1 MYNLKRLLSIVEA
14 IYIFYMFRIFKT
26 RKFFHHPL
34 EIFLQKTTFSDWM
47 KHPISDRSY
56 SNKICPF
63 GNFMGIVLAIW
74 IIYVE
79 FNPDP
84 QLLLLNKLVWII
96 TTIVAFITNLNAFIY
111 LIPCLIIEYIK
122 INDSNKF

>member
-1 MYNLKRLLSIVEA
+1 MYKLKRLLSILEA

-34 EIFLQKTTFSDWM
+34 EIYLQRTTFSNWM
-47 KHPISDRSY
+47 KHPISDENY

-74 IIYVE
+74 ILYVE
-79 FNPDP
+79 FYPSSYI
-84 QLLLLNKLVWII
+84 LLLNQLVWII
-96 TTIVAFITNLNAFIY
+96 ATIVSLISNLNAFIY
-111 LIPCLIIEYIK
+111 IIPCLIIETIK
-122 INDSNKF
+122 FKSN